1 MEEALLSLATY
12 GYLGLFVASFLA
24 ATVLPFSSE
33 IVFTTLLYT
42 SNCNVW
48 GLVCVG
54 TLGNTLGALT
64 CYALGRMGKIEWIEK
79 YLRVSKEDIN
89 KWNERIK
96 KYALAASFFTFVPLI
111 GDIIAVCV
119 GYLRTPLPQTAF
131 FIFLGKLCR
140 YLAWMFLTYWIW

>member
-42 SNCNVW
+42 TNCNVW
-48 GLVCVG
+48 GLVGVA

-64 CYALGRMGKIEWIEK
+64 CYALGRMGKIDWIEK
-79 YLRVSKEDIN
+79 YLRVSNEDIN

-119 GYLRTPLPQTAF
+119 GYLRTPLPQTAL

-140 YLAWMFLTYWIW
+140 YLVWMYLTYWIW

>member
-64 CYALGRMGKIEWIEK
+64 CYAIGRMGKIEWIEK
-79 YLRVSKEDIN
+79 YL
-89 KWNERIK
+89 
-96 KYALAASFFTFVPLI
+96 
-111 GDIIAVCV
+111 
-119 GYLRTPLPQTAF
+119 LRTPLPQTAF
-131 FIFLGKLCR
+131 FIFLGKLSR